1 MSTESQFNDIREEV
15 RRLVPSS
22 LDITSIEFE
31 GPTVVIYTKDF
42 DKFAENSNITKSLAN
57 GLKKRVDIRPD
68 PATLKD
74 SDEVEAKIR
83 EMVPDVDIAGLYFDF
98 DTGVVTIEAD
108 NPGAITGKG
117 GQMLNDIKKETG
129 WNVTPVRAP
138 PIRSKTISDVRGYL
152 RYSREERQAVL
163 KRVAKKIAR
172 PTRDNYDQ
180 FVRVTTLG
188 GFRQVGRSA
197 SLL

>member
-68 PATLKD
+68 PTTLKD

-83 EMVPDVDIAGLYFDF
+83 EVFAGGGIEPALDMQPQPIS
-98 DTGVVTIEAD
+98 DDDEAD
-108 NPGAITGKG
+108 
-117 GQMLNDIKKETG
+117 D
-129 WNVTPVRAP
+129 
-138 PIRSKTISDVRGYL
+138 D
-152 RYSREERQAVL
+152 EEFEL
-163 KRVAKKIAR
+163 
-172 PTRDNYDQ
+172 D
-180 FVRVTTLG
+180 
-188 GFRQVGRSA
+188 
-197 SLL
+197 